1 MHCQVALFSKTS
13 VRMWFVSH
21 GAGQH
26 ITVEYSS
33 WRKISIP
40 LDVLLQMPRHP
51 LCSTSTA
58 QHYIGAESGRLD
70 INMKCSMNWDIFM

>member
-1 MHCQVALFSKTS
+1 MHWQVALFSKTS
-13 VRMWFVSH
+13 VCMWFVSH
-21 GAGQH
+21 GARAGQH

-40 LDVLLQMPRHP
+40 LDVLLQMLHQT

-58 QHYIGAESGRLD
+58 QHYIGTESGRL
-70 INMKCSMNWDIFM
+70 